1 MRIHT
6 VANFIVEMFVLVYL
20 FSYQNHQRNIR
31 DRQQLDRLQEVA
43 GEPDVIDGPA
53 ENNEQ
58 QNANESNGENN
69 PRNDGESTPLVQPD
83 TETIS
88 APSSSSSST
97 EQDENVATITL
108 LRTFILSFFSSLIPE
123 TPAV

>member
-1 MRIHT
+1 MRIRT

-97 EQDENVATITL
+97 EQDENRVTL